1 MKSKQSVIFLLL
13 TFLVTASAGATCH
26 TVCPP
31 RDNTPEQHAL
41 EYYQHTGVS
50 QDLSLHVISTPVQKA
65 IATGKPENTDLSPAT
80 QRIVLQVM
88 EGIALNDKNQEGTWV
103 LEAPP
108 IFLNPS
114 SGKAFELGVS
124 LFGRET
130 FRTFVAAHE
139 LAHATADIIATSGRL
154 RSEIPLADAD
164 LIYDDVFSEV
174 FADILAII
182 AVADIRGQDAQ
193 TIARKVANFRRKSL
207 PFVSNTDRS
216 NRTEQADV
224 LVDFAARHA
233 NEAAQIH
240 GVDAAI
246 HLALGYLVSTGM
258 FDPMLL
264 TEEARQR
271 IRNEGCDGCMERTP
285 FRQSMR
291 H

>member
-1 MKSKQSVIFLLL
+1 MKSKQAVIFLLL
-13 TFLVTASAGATCH
+13 TFLVTTTAGAACN

-41 EYYQHTGVS
+41 EYYQHTGVA
-50 QDLSLHVISTPVQKA
+50 QDLTLHVISTRVQKA
-65 IATGKPENTDLSPAT
+65 IATGSPENIDLSSDT
-80 QRIVLQVM
+80 QKIVRRVM

-108 IFLNPS
+108 IFLNRPS
-114 SGKAFELGVS
+114 KKAFGLGVS
-124 LFGRET
+124 LFGQET

-139 LAHATADIIATSGRL
+139 LAHATADIIAASGRL

-164 LIYDDVFSEV
+164 LVYDDVFSEV
-174 FADILAII
+174 FADILAMI
-182 AVADIRGQDAQ
+182 AVADVRGQDVQ
-193 TIARKVANFRRKSL
+193 TVSRKVAYFRRKSL

-224 LVDFAARHA
+224 LADFAAHHA
-233 NEAAQIH
+233 DEAAKTH

-271 IRNEGCDGCMERTP
+271 IRDEGCDGCMERRP
-285 FRQSMR
+285 LKHSV
-291 H
+291 HH

>member
-1 MKSKQSVIFLLL
+1 MKRRHAVFLLML
-13 TFLVTASAGATCH
+13 TIRTISTAGAACDTACSPH
-26 TVCPP
+26 G
-31 RDNTPEQHAL
+31 NTTEYRTLA
-41 EYYQHTGVS
+41 YYQHTGVT
-50 QDLSLHVISTPVQKA
+50 QTLTLHVISTYLQKA
-65 IATGKPENTDLSPAT
+65 IATGSSENTDLSPDT
-80 QRIVLQVM
+80 QKIALQVM

-108 IFLNPS
+108 IFLNRPS
-114 SGKAFELGVS
+114 KKAFGLGVS
-124 LFGRET
+124 LFGQET

-139 LAHATADIIATSGRL
+139 LAHATADIIAASGRL

-164 LIYDDVFSEV
+164 LVYDDVFSEV
-174 FADILAII
+174 FADILAMI
-182 AVADIRGQDAQ
+182 AVADVRGKDVQ
-193 TIARKVANFRRKSL
+193 TVSRKVAYFRRKSL

-224 LVDFAARHA
+224 LADFAAHHA
-233 NEAAQIH
+233 DEAAKTH

-271 IRNEGCDGCMERTP
+271 IRDEGCDGCMERRP
-285 FRQSMR
+285 LKHSV
-291 H
+291 HH